1 MEDQDPPARRVVQFR
16 PSELDLLQ
24 LAENLVPEGLNGV
37 VVAGLGRVRSEL
49 AVQEP
54 PSEPQRSAEGEGAV
68 GEPEV
73 QQRFPFRPVRTAR
86 NPPFPSYKRP
96 SPDRPG
102 AVQGAKRRSEPLTA
116 RTDPG
121 SSRARGAVP
130 SLPRRDKVQTI
141 ATPWG
146 RAASRR
152 YTGPVGTPVSGGVAI
167 VFPGFSV
174 SSLWKPNSRGK
185 PRKTKD
191 FKECWDIPPP
201 RFFMPYPPPL
211 SLRQKACGP
220 QRHEKHPGFGPS
232 NRLRKPRCPV
242 RRIVVNRDAN

>member
-130 SLPRRDKVQTI
+130 SLPAGINTDDSDPLGPCRI
-141 ATPWG
+141 APLHGAG
-146 RAASRR
+146 RNPRFGGGR
-152 YTGPVGTPVSGGVAI
+152 YRL
-167 VFPGFSV
+167 PGF
-174 SSLWKPNSRGK
+174 
-185 PRKTKD
+185 
-191 FKECWDIPPP
+191 FC
-201 RFFMPYPPPL
+201 
-211 SLRQKACGP
+211 
-220 QRHEKHPGFGPS
+220 
-232 NRLRKPRCPV
+232 
-242 RRIVVNRDAN
+242 IVIMEAE